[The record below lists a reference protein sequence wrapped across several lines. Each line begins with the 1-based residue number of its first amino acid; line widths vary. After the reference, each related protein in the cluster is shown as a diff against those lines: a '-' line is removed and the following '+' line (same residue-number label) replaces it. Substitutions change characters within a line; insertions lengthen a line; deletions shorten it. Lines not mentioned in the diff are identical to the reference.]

1 MRPMP
6 AWVVSRRRVS
16 GEEAGWRRVELEV
29 HPGVA
34 RGTPPPAPSQ
44 PPFAPGTPILTTAY
58 FTATEVYFAGSHVTA
73 EPEAATETAEI
84 TSSVGSTLMAH
95 GLDVRTIQMTP
106 TITTGYVQSI
116 EWRIDLTY
124 VGEPIAITAPFI
136 ASMGSD
142 IAALG
147 GPHVDS
153 LWQAGHDLVTLS
165 HAALR

>member
-1 MRPMP
+1 M
-6 AWVVSRRRVS
+6 
-16 GEEAGWRRVELEV
+16 
-29 HPGVA
+29 
-34 RGTPPPAPSQ
+34 
-44 PPFAPGTPILTTAY
+44 
-58 FTATEVYFAGSHVTA
+58 YFAGSHVTA
-73 EPEAATETAEI
+73 EPAAGAETAEI
-84 TSSVGSTLMAH
+84 TSSVGSTLIAH
-95 GLDVRTIQMTP
+95 GLDMRTIQMTP

-147 GPHVDS
+147 GPHADS